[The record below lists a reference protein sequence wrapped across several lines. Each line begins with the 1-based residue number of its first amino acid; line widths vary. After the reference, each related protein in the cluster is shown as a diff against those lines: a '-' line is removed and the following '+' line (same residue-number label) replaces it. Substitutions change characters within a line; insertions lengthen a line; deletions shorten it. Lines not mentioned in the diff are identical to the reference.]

1 MATPDV
7 VIRPAT
13 ADDLPSVA
21 RLAAGLVRL
30 HHRWDAK
37 RFLIVEPVEEGYGW
51 WLGSQLGTPG
61 VVLLV
66 AQVEGA
72 VAGYLYG
79 GLEERDWMLLRDAC
93 GMVHD
98 VYVDEAFRRRGVARA
113 LMRAGIDALQAQG
126 VPRVGLST
134 APQNVEGQAL
144 FASLGFRPTLVE
156 MMRER
161 D

>member
-1 MATPDV
+1 MSSPAL
-7 VIRPAT
+7 IRPAT
-13 ADDLPSVA
+13 AADLPHVA

-30 HHRWDAK
+30 HHTWDAK

-51 WLGSQLGTPG
+51 WLGSQLGQEG

-66 AQVEGA
+66 AQVDGA
-72 VAGYLYG
+72 IAGYLYG

-98 VYVDEAFRRRGVARA
+98 VFVDAAFRRQGLARQ
-113 LMRAGIDALQAQG
+113 LMRAGIDALQALG
-126 VPRVGLST
+126 APRVGLST

-144 FASLGFRPTLVE
+144 FKSLGFRPTLVE